1 MKLTL
6 FIIMTI
12 IQLLAYSQPVKANED
27 LRSDHA
33 LDEGMV
39 DNNFLAGLRSFSGQA
54 ITLDNNKITHL
65 VFIDVWQAYSG
76 QGDDKIVAAL
86 PAMFLKQSQQI
97 WIQPEINVTKAQLT
111 EFQQALTHITPLV
124 LDTRFSLMRSL
135 NIWSSPFHVL
145 IQGNKRLF
153 SGDAAALT
161 TFVKNRFGSPEKQS
175 KEAPLP
181 EQTSTTLSAEKAPKN
196 GRGKNIIAEKPHKP
210 LMGEYAPIFSV
221 KSLKGEQVTLTS
233 ALKELSDKQP
243 LNLVF
248 LDALCPM
255 PQFPECEQKIARLN
269 KLIKEDKSKQ
279 WLAVINSYYV
289 NEDYVKGFIDKFALT
304 MPILFDHNNTIYRA
318 YDVYA
323 SPYLIKVNQQGIIES
338 RSSEFN

>member
-6 FIIMTI
+6 FIITI
-12 IQLLAYSQPVKANED
+12 SLLLAYSHPVKANED
-27 LRSDHA
+27 L
-33 LDEGMV
+33 V
-39 DNNFLAGLRSFSGQA
+39 DNSFLAGVHSFDGQA
-54 ITLDNNKITHL
+54 ITLDNTKITHL
-65 VFIDVWQAYSG
+65 VFIDVWRAYAG

-124 LDTRFSLMRSL
+124 LDTKFSLMRSL

-161 TFVKNRFGSPEKQS
+161 TFVSNRFGSPEKQS
-175 KEAPLP
+175 KQALLP
-181 EQTSTTLSAEKAPKN
+181 EQKSTSLSAEKAQENSKS
-196 GRGKNIIAEKPHKP
+196 KNISAEKPHKP
-210 LMGEYAPIFSV
+210 LMGDKAPRFSL
-221 KSLKGEQVTLTS
+221 KSIKGEQVTLSS
-233 ALKELSDKQP
+233 ALKKLSGKQP

-255 PQFPECEQKIARLN
+255 PQFPGCEQKIARLN
-269 KLIKEDKSKQ
+269 NLIKEDRSKQ